1 MSEVVAS
8 EIWGELKRFVNTV
21 DRAEAAETVVQ
32 ILMDN
37 DSDVDDI
44 RNAFKGD
51 SDIKR
56 ALTAYLD
63 NDKDYVDEEDAEEI
77 SHDVVFTTNLTL
89 EDTSKSEAIERV
101 KAKFPDAN
109 VDVSVNGVDDRE
121 FFDEEKDIEL

>member
-1 MSEVVAS
+1 MSEAIAS

-21 DRAEAAETVVQ
+21 DRDEAAETVIQ

-37 DSDVDDI
+37 DSDVEDI

-63 NDKDYVDEEDAEEI
+63 NDKDYAAEDEEDESEEE
-77 SHDVVFTTNLTL
+77 
-89 EDTSKSEAIERV
+89 EDQDWE
-101 KAKFPDAN
+101 N
-109 VDVSVNGVDDRE
+109 
-121 FFDEEKDIEL
+121 